1 MDDNNIFL
9 LREPWRTISK
19 QPKTYDKVKKEIIT
33 LLKNNN
39 FSISYAAALFQGII
53 DELGNTPMNKL

>member
-9 LREPWRTISK
+9 LKEPWRMLVEK
-19 QPKTYDKVKKEIIT
+19 PEKYDETKREIIT
-33 LLKNNN
+33 LLKNND

-53 DELGNTPMNKL
+53 EELGNTPMSKL